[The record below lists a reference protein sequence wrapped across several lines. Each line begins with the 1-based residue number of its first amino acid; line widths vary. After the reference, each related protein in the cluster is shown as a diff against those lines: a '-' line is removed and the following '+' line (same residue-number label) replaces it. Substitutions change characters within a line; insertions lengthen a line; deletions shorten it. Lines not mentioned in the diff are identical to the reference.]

1 MARRELEEINAG
13 SMADIAFLLLIF
25 FLVTTTMEV
34 DAGIGRTLPLK
45 NDNPNPPEAQDIR
58 DRDILEINCN
68 SNDQLLVEGK
78 LTSIDNL
85 EEVVRDYYTDN
96 MKGETNPKMPAYTQ
110 INIPK
115 CQLEITKLQ
124 EALVEDPE
132 NTYANTEL
140 EKWKTKLRL
149 CEELPTGEYSEIS
162 KMAIIRLKNQAGT
175 SYGLY
180 IEIQNILKKVVN
192 ELRTKQCEEIWQ
204 RDYFALDTE
213 EPEDQE
219 IIKKLRILVPERIIE
234 AKIDR

>member
-1 MARRELEEINAG
+1 MARRDLEEINAG

-45 NDNPNPPEAQDIR
+45 NDDPVDQEIEIR

-85 EEVVRDYYTDN
+85 EEVVVDYYTDN
-96 MKGETNPKMPAYTQ
+96 MKGETNPLMPEYKQ

-115 CQLEITKLQ
+115 CQQMITTLQ
-124 EALVEDPE
+124 EAVDNDPE
-132 NTYANTEL
+132 NTYAKTEL
-140 EKWKTKLRL
+140 DKWKTKLKL

-192 ELRTKQCEEIWQ
+192 ELRTQQCEEIWS
-204 RDYFALDTE
+204 RDYFALDET

>member
-78 LTSIDNL
+78 LTLIEDL
-85 EEVVRDYYTDN
+85 EDIVRDYYTDN
-96 MKGETNPKMPAYTQ
+96 MNGETNPKMPAYTQ

-115 CQLEITKLQ
+115 CQQEISKIQ
-124 EALVEDPE
+124 EALVKDPE
-132 NTYANTEL
+132 NTYASTEL
-140 EKWKTKLRL
+140 EKWKTKLKL
-149 CEELPTGEYSEIS
+149 CEELPTGQYSEIS

-192 ELRTKQCEEIWQ
+192 ELRVKQCEEIWQ
-204 RDYFALDTE
+204 RDYFALDE
-213 EPEDQE
+213 AEPEDQE